1 MHSLG
6 AAPLVEGAGVNAVDT
21 DQRILGKPLYRR
33 QEENARLL
41 EYECY
46 AYLEY
51 GRGE

>member
-1 MHSLG
+1 M
-6 AAPLVEGAGVNAVDT
+6 
-21 DQRILGKPLYRR
+21 RMPLYRR

-51 GRGE
+51 SLGE